1 MFQRTWDLVSKQIWT
16 YIATTDTI
24 LILSI
29 NTAKHKHWLVHNKEA
44 PQVNS
49 LLLPQPHCSLHKYC
63 SARDTILLPQQRI
76 YCQHW
81 YLHKFNCMFTLHF
94 LILFLACN
102 QLKESGF
109 LWNRWPRLL
118 SIYSWEFEIK
128 HHLKAKI
135 NSFMELVLGYDAFNS
150 HISQES
156 GLSAPNT
163 GLI

>member
-1 MFQRTWDLVSKQIWT
+1 MFQGTWDLVSIQIWT

-49 LLLPQPHCSLHKYC
+49 LLLPQPHC
-63 SARDTILLPQQRI
+63 
-76 YCQHW
+76 QHW
-81 YLHKFNCMFTLHF
+81 YLHKFDCMFSLH
-94 LILFLACN
+94 LPILFLACN